1 MNNLEVVGFEWGV
14 QKKALQ
20 QVQAAMRTS
29 FPLKLYETDL
39 MMLEKPVEYRDT
51 LWSLWQ
57 VLLGEL

>member
-1 MNNLEVVGFEWGV
+1 MSNLEVVGFEWGV

-29 FPLKLYETDL
+29 FPLKLYEADL
-39 MMLEKPVEYRDT
+39 MILEKPVEYRDT
-51 LWSLWQ
+51 LWGLWQ